1 MIKEN
6 PLRKKLTDA
15 GLSAAGNRQLL
26 ERRYT
31 EWITLWNANCDA
43 AKPKSKGEL
52 KRELDIWE
60 KTQGGRV
67 AVSSSSQMGAQIR
80 DKDFDGKAWS
90 TKHDSDFQ
98 QLIANARRKVKVPS
112 SAPTPSNP
120 DGTATSDLSPAT
132 DTRDEAITGSP
143 LNDPI
148 IIEDTPEKPASQKL
162 FFEENN
168 LEPLSS
174 SQYQD
179 RLGVLDKSTAIT
191 SDIATIRPMQP

>member
-15 GLSAAGNRQLL
+15 GLSAAGNRPLL

-67 AVSSSSQMGAQIR
+67 TASSSSQMGALIK

-112 SAPTPSNP
+112 STPTPSDP
-120 DGTATSDLSPAT
+120 DGTAQSDVGTSTNTPDEVMTRTPLS
-132 DTRDEAITGSP
+132 
-143 LNDPI
+143 DPI
-148 IIEDTPEKPASQKL
+148 IIGDTPEKASQRI
-162 FFEENN
+162 FFKEDNS
-168 LEPLSS
+168 EPPPS
-174 SQYQD
+174 SQCQD
-179 RLGVLDKSTAIT
+179 SLEVLDKSAEIT